1 MVADAAI
8 SRDTVHFCKHCTRP
22 ILRYG
27 WLLPSSHVFCH
38 ECANAMK
45 SCGEGYCS
53 WPDCDEITRRV
64 DMYGN
69 FDIIL
74 DHFPRSFKL
83 ETLHA
88 PCVVIYLVCVL
99 IVC

>member
-1 MVADAAI
+1 MLRELKWDHPVNLCGVVADAAI

-27 WLLPSSHVFCH
+27 RLLPSSHVFCH

-53 WPDCDEITRRV
+53 WPDCDEIIRRV
-64 DMYGN
+64 DM
-69 FDIIL
+69 
-74 DHFPRSFKL
+74 
-83 ETLHA
+83 
-88 PCVVIYLVCVL
+88 
-99 IVC
+99 